1 MRRCPSPCLS
11 ACVRACVDRGVMI
24 QGNKLTVEE
33 QQVTEESATY
43 RAEWVTT
50 GLSKTK
56 KGERQTM
63 HVQLQVS
70 NEQTHARSDSAA
82 ASVVA
87 VHPTSLQPI
96 DSSDGF

>member
-1 MRRCPSPCLS
+1 M
-11 ACVRACVDRGVMI
+11 V
-24 QGNKLTVEE
+24 QGNKLTVDE
-33 QQVTEESATY
+33 QQVSDESATY

-70 NEQTHARSDSAA
+70 NKHARADAA
-82 ASVVA
+82 ATRLIP
-87 VHPTSLQPI
+87 HHL
-96 DSSDGF
+96 DLEMGGFWYR

>member
-1 MRRCPSPCLS
+1 MH
-11 ACVRACVDRGVMI
+11 VDRGVMV

-43 RAEWVTT
+43 RAEWITT

-63 HVQLQVS
+63 HVLLQVIYLYRR
-70 NEQTHARSDSAA
+70 H
-82 ASVVA
+82 
-87 VHPTSLQPI
+87 
-96 DSSDGF
+96 DSSTTNRRILLTVFK